1 MMQLTDVVG
10 LNKSTDV
17 STPDRDSLVGIQKW
31 LHTIQI

>member
-10 LNKSTDV
+10 LNKSTDA
-17 STPDRDSLVGIQKW
+17 STLRDSLVGIQKW